1 MNILVHGNLT
11 LFVVALYRLLPPLEY
26 SLLCMKSANLLYI
39 TTLKVFKN
47 MQFMFSLKK
56 CNFVHSFNFCLA
68 IYNIRG
74 SKLFLESSA
83 IFFNLNVGIWLRLT
97 FGSLT
102 NDDKN
107 GSENVARRQIGG
119 LSNLTASTLLAQL

>member
-1 MNILVHGNLT
+1 
-11 LFVVALYRLLPPLEY
+11 
-26 SLLCMKSANLLYI
+26 MKSANLLYI

-74 SKLFLESSA
+74 SKLFLESLASF
-83 IFFNLNVGIWLRLT
+83 FFNLNVGIGLRLT

-119 LSNLTASTLLAQL
+119 LSNLTASVLLAQL